1 MPMNRGWV
9 LLGVV
14 SLAGCQIEA
23 PGPVRHEPQ
32 SIDRDSSE
40 RVRVNVEMGAGN
52 LRVRS
57 GAGKLLRADFSY
69 NVPAWKPEVLYL
81 SAAGHGHLSVIQPGS
96 AHAHLG
102 NTENEWDLDLTREV
116 PLDVKVRFGAGEARL
131 DLGDLSLRDV
141 DIEMGVGKLDMDLRG
156 DPQQS
161 YDVRIRGGVG
171 EATVRL
177 PSGVGISADVQGG
190 IGEIHAPGFHREG
203 RRYFNEPY
211 PNAKTTIHL
220 DVEGGVGEIRLI
232 LF

>member
-1 MPMNRGWV
+1 MNRRWV

-14 SLAGCQIEA
+14 SLAGCRIEA
-23 PGPVRHEPQ
+23 PGPVRHESQ

-40 RVRVNVEMGAGN
+40 RVRVNLEMGAGN

-69 NVPAWKPEVLYL
+69 SVPSWKPEVLYN
-81 SAAGHGHLSVIQPGS
+81 SAAGHGHLSVVQPRS
-96 AHAHLG
+96 AHPHLG

-203 RRYFNEPY
+203 RRYFNDAY
-211 PNAKTTIHL
+211 PNSKTTIHL
-220 DVEGGVGEIRLI
+220 DVQGGVGEIRLI
-232 LF
+232 LS